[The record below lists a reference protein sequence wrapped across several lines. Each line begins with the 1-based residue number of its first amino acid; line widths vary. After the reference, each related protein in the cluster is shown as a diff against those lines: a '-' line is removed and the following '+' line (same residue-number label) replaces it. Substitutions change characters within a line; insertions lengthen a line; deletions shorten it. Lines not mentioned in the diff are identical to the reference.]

1 MVVFLTGGN
10 GGIGSIIHTSLVD
23 AGVDVIAPSSSE
35 LNLSGEFDVS
45 QYPEVDGF
53 IHCAGINNIAA
64 YDKIEVSKLYELLGV
79 NTVSFVELCSK
90 LKIKS
95 NSNVIAIG
103 SLYATSTK
111 ESRIQYAMSKHA
123 LYGAVKTLALELAHN
138 KVKVNMISPG
148 FVDTPLTRKNNTQ
161 ERIDYLNKNIPLGM
175 TNPLEIANLCVYFI
189 KHNQAITG
197 QNILVDGG
205 YSLKGL

>member
-64 YDKIEVSKLYELLGV
+64 YDKIEVSK
-79 NTVSFVELCSK
+79 
-90 LKIKS
+90 
-95 NSNVIAIG
+95 
-103 SLYATSTK
+103 
-111 ESRIQYAMSKHA
+111 
-123 LYGAVKTLALELAHN
+123 
-138 KVKVNMISPG
+138 
-148 FVDTPLTRKNNTQ
+148 
-161 ERIDYLNKNIPLGM
+161 
-175 TNPLEIANLCVYFI
+175 
-189 KHNQAITG
+189 
-197 QNILVDGG
+197 
-205 YSLKGL
+205 